1 MDLQVVFIER
11 SLNRPSCL
19 SNVKLS
25 ASALDAVNLRF
36 MKCGFRT
43 RVELL
48 LHILCVLSLQEN

>member
-1 MDLQVVFIER
+1 MDVQVVFIER
-11 SLNRPSCL
+11 SLNWASCL

-36 MKCGFRT
+36 VKCGFRT
-43 RVELL
+43 RFELL